1 VDAVALGTP
10 FEVQAAWRYERVTT
24 GAAYTH
30 PQTDPQTDT
39 NANVHVLSQ
48 FKITA
53 PDVVRT
59 YAGERFI
66 VSPARH
72 DRLGRGPDVRWRA
85 ISPHRAPA
93 SVKSS
98 SDAPAIAFHATGR
111 SPASVVQRPARC
123 SFCPAAR
130 MDAREQAAASMAVWR
145 LAHRSP
151 ASSRL
156 GGR

>member
-39 NANVHVLSQ
+39 NANVNVLSQ

-59 YAGERFI
+59 YADERFI

-72 DRLGRGPDVRWRA
+72 DRLGRA
-85 ISPHRAPA
+85 ASA
-93 SVKSS
+93 SVETA
-98 SDAPAIAFHATGR
+98 APR
-111 SPASVVQRPARC
+111 RRQQCRRLEPDRPL
-123 SFCPAAR
+123 AAELDDR
-130 MDAREQAAASMAVWR
+130 
-145 LAHRSP
+145 
-151 ASSRL
+151 
-156 GGR
+156 